1 MTDDTTESETPSGTA
16 IDGDSTADGPVL
28 SIDDLS
34 VTLGATDVLDGVSL
48 DVEQGE
54 LVGLV
59 GPNGAG
65 KTTLLRAAR
74 GTLTPDSGEARI
86 AGDPVGELSAKATGR
101 RVATVPQDTSVS
113 FPFSVSEMVEMGRT
127 PHVSRFGVM
136 DEDDQAAV
144 ERAMERT
151 EVAEFADR
159 PVTEI
164 SGGERSRVLLA
175 RALAQ
180 DAPLLLLDEP
190 TASLDPNHRL
200 RTFETVSGLVD
211 EGRAAVAAI
220 HDLDT
225 AARYCDRIVVV
236 SDGGVLADGAPES
249 VFTGSTIGDAFD
261 VDAVVT
267 ADPVTDRPRVTALPD
282 HSPGNVDEPEI
293 PPVDSVHVVAGGG
306 RAGPLLTRLDRAG
319 VDATVGPLPAGD
331 SDAAVAES
339 LGMET
344 VEVGALDGVDAG
356 ALERTR
362 TLIERAD
369 AVVVADVDLTD
380 GLVSVLEAVAESET
394 TVYCVEERPL
404 EERTVSADA
413 AAAYRHL
420 RLGDA
425 GVASSA
431 PELLAALV

>member
-1 MTDDTTESETPSGTA
+1 MSRHHATETDSDIAT
-16 IDGDSTADGPVL
+16 DGPVL
-28 SIDDLS
+28 SIADLS
-34 VTLGATDVLDGVSL
+34 VTLGETDVLAGVSL
-48 DVEQGE
+48 DVERGE

-65 KTTLLRAAR
+65 KTTLLRNAR
-74 GTLTPDSGEARI
+74 GTLAPDSGQVRIEGEAV
-86 AGDPVGELSAKATGR
+86 DDLSAKEIGR
-101 RVATVPQDTSVS
+101 RVATVPQDTSIS
-113 FPFSVSEMVEMGRT
+113 FSFSVREIVEMGRT
-127 PHVSRFGVM
+127 PHVPRFGAM
-136 DEDDQAAV
+136 DEADHAAV

-151 EVAEFADR
+151 EVTEFADR

-180 DAPLLLLDEP
+180 DTPLLLLDEP

-200 RTFETVSGLVD
+200 RTFETVSALVD

-236 SDGGVLADGAPES
+236 ADGGIVADGPPES
-249 VFTGSTIGDAFD
+249 VLTGATIGHAFD

-267 ADPVTDRPRVTALPD
+267 DDPVTQRPRVTALPD
-282 HSPGNVDEPEI
+282 DLGDDPEI
-293 PPVDSVHVVAGGG
+293 PPVDRVHVVAGGG

-319 VDATVGPLPAGD
+319 VEASVGPLQAGD
-331 SDAAVAES
+331 TDAAVADT

-344 VEVGALDGVDAG
+344 LEIGALDDVDTAV
-356 ALERTR
+356 LDRTR

-369 AVVVADVDLTD
+369 AVVVADIDLTV
-380 GLVSVLEAVAESET
+380 GVTPVLSAVAETEKP
-394 TVYCVEERPL
+394 VYCVEERSVGD
-404 EERTVSADA
+404 RTVSEEA
-413 AAAYRHL
+413 AEAYKRL
-420 RLGDA
+420 RVGDA
-425 GVASSA
+425 DVAAST
-431 PELLAALV
+431 PELLDALA

>member
-1 MTDDTTESETPSGTA
+1 MTDDTTRDEPPTGTA
-16 IDGDSTADGPVL
+16 TDSNTATDGRVL
-28 SIDDLS
+28 SIDGLS

-65 KTTLLRAAR
+65 KTTLLRIAR
-74 GTLTPDSGEARI
+74 GSLTPDSGRVRI
-86 AGDPVGELSAKATGR
+86 VGDPVEDLSAKAIGR

-113 FPFSVSEMVEMGRT
+113 FSFSVREMVEMGRT
-127 PHVSRFGVM
+127 PHIARFGAM
-136 DEDDQAAV
+136 DGDDHAAV

-151 EVAEFADR
+151 EVEQFADR

-180 DAPLLLLDEP
+180 DTPLLLLDEP

-200 RTFETVSGLVD
+200 RTFETVADLVD

-236 SDGGVLADGAPES
+236 SDGGVLADGPPES
-249 VFTGSTIGDAFD
+249 VLTGSTIGDAFD

-267 ADPVTDRPRVTALPD
+267 PDPVTDRPRVTALPD
-282 HSPGNVDEPEI
+282 ERQANVDEPEI

-344 VEVGALDGVDAG
+344 VEVGALDGVDAA
-356 ALERTR
+356 ALDRTR

-369 AVVVADVDLTD
+369 AVVVADVDLTA
-380 GLVSVLEAVAESET
+380 GVGSVLEVVATADAS
-394 TVYCVEERPL
+394 VYCVEERPL
-404 EERTVSADA
+404 EERTVAADA
-413 AAAYRHL
+413 AAAYRQL
-420 RLGDA
+420 RVGDM
-425 GVASSA
+425 GVAASA

>member
-1 MTDDTTESETPSGTA
+1 MTDDTTETEPPTETTIDSDTA
-16 IDGDSTADGPVL
+16 TDGPVL

-34 VTLGATDVLDGVSL
+34 VTLGETDVLDGVSL

-74 GTLTPDSGEARI
+74 GTLTPDSGNVRI
-86 AGDPVGELSAKATGR
+86 AGDPVEELSAKATGR

-113 FPFSVSEMVEMGRT
+113 FSFSVREMVEMGRT
-127 PHVSRFGVM
+127 PHVSRFGAM
-136 DEDDQAAV
+136 DEEDHAAV

-180 DAPLLLLDEP
+180 DTPLLLLDEP

-200 RTFETVSGLVD
+200 RTFETVSALVD
-211 EGRAAVAAI
+211 EGRAAIAAI

-236 SDGGVLADGAPES
+236 SDGGVLAEGPPDSVLTGA
-249 VFTGSTIGDAFD
+249 TIGDAFD

-267 ADPVTDRPRVTALPD
+267 ADPVTERPRITALPEEEA
-282 HSPGNVDEPEI
+282 VTADEPEI
-293 PPVDSVHVVAGGG
+293 PPVDSVHVIAGGG

-344 VEVGALDGVDAG
+344 VEVGALDGVDTA
-356 ALERTR
+356 ALDRTQD
-362 TLIERAD
+362 LIERAD

-380 GLVSVLEAVAESET
+380 GLVSVLEVVTDVDAP
-394 TVYCVEERPL
+394 VYCVEERSL
-404 EERTVSADA
+404 DERTVSADA
-413 AAAYRHL
+413 AAAYRQL
-420 RLGDA
+420 RVGDA
-425 GVASSA
+425 DAAASA

>member
-1 MTDDTTESETPSGTA
+1 MTDDTTESEAPTEAATA
-16 IDGDSTADGPVL
+16 SDTAADGPVL
-28 SIDDLS
+28 SIEHLS
-34 VTLGATDVLDGVSL
+34 VTLGETDVIGGVGL
-48 DVEQGE
+48 EVERGE

-65 KTTLLRAAR
+65 KTTALRAAR
-74 GTLTPDSGEARI
+74 GTLTPDSGEVRI
-86 AGDPVGELSAKATGR
+86 AGDPVEELSAKAIGR

-113 FPFSVSEMVEMGRT
+113 FSFSVREMVEMGRT
-127 PHVSRFGVM
+127 PHVSRFGAM
-136 DEDDQAAV
+136 DEDDHAAV

-180 DAPLLLLDEP
+180 DTPLLLLDEP

-200 RTFETVSGLVD
+200 RTFETVSALVD
-211 EGRAAVAAI
+211 EGRAAIAAI

-225 AARYCDRIVVV
+225 AARYCDRIVVL
-236 SDGGVLADGAPES
+236 SDGGVLAEGPPES
-249 VFTGSTIGDAFD
+249 VLTGSTIGDAFD

-282 HSPGNVDEPEI
+282 EERTTSDEPEI

-319 VDATVGPLPAGD
+319 VDTTVGPLPAGD

-339 LGMET
+339 LGMVA
-344 VEVGALDGVDAG
+344 VEVGALDGVDAA

-362 TLIERAD
+362 ALIGRAD
-369 AVVVADVDLTD
+369 AVVIADVELTD
-380 GLVSVLEAVAESET
+380 GLVSVLEAVADADAP
-394 TVYCVEERPL
+394 VYCVEERSL
-404 EERTVSADA
+404 DERTTSADA
-413 AAAYRHL
+413 AAAYRQL

-425 GVASSA
+425 GIAASA
-431 PELLAALV
+431 PELLAALD